1 MSFSDTNLVV
11 LSVTSRSIT
20 TASFISGIGAP
31 VELMTLLITLF
42 FTLSNRFVKL
52 FLSKFKSKN
61 SKKKK
66 NWNDS

>member
-1 MSFSDTNLVV
+1 MNFADINLVV

-31 VELMTLLITLF
+31 VELMTLFITLF
-42 FTLSNRFVKL
+42 FTLNKKFVKL

-61 SKKKK
+61 S
-66 NWNDS
+66 W